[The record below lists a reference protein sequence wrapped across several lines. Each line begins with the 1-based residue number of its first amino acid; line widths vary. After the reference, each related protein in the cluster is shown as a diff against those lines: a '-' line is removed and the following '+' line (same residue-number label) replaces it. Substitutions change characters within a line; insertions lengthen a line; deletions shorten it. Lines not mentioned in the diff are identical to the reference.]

1 MTIDVDTV
9 LRVQTGTVLAQ
20 GVRAKLRTALSS
32 AKRGQWAAAERAF
45 SYVIEQVPLHWEA
58 YVGRGNMYQVRGD
71 FERAIRDF
79 THAIRIA
86 PDHAAPLWG
95 RANARYLAGD
105 LAGAIHDFDAVIAR
119 QNDAARAYERRGV
132 VLQRLGREEAAEA
145 DFTRAIELGDGDRS
159 VAYAHRAAVRA
170 LRGLSAMPRS
180 IAKWP
185 WGSCPSAAGSTK
197 PPYAS
202 IARSWRRRSRETR
215 AQAQEREAQVGT
227 GQECA
232 RVEDEDGAR
241 VEDGQGKSEQARR
254 EEGYIPAKISMSGGH
269 VIMSSCAAPRVV

>member
-9 LRVQTGTVLAQ
+9 LRVQTDTVLAQ
-20 GVRAKLRTALSS
+20 GVRAKLRTAMSS

-79 THAIRIA
+79 TQAIRIA

-119 QNDAARAYERRGV
+119 QNDVARAYERRGI

-170 LRGLSAMPRS
+170 LRGAIIDAALDCEVAMQLLPKRGRQHEATVRLYRTLVGDGTPSQVTPKRKSAKTKAPAS
-180 IAKWP
+180 K
-185 WGSCPSAAGSTK
+185 AAATK
-197 PPYAS
+197 AATTHS
-202 IARSWRRRSRETR
+202 
-215 AQAQEREAQVGT
+215 EAV
-227 GQECA
+227 
-232 RVEDEDGAR
+232 
-241 VEDGQGKSEQARR
+241 
-254 EEGYIPAKISMSGGH
+254 
-269 VIMSSCAAPRVV
+269 APRAKAKHPAAKAAAKKATSPRKSR